1 MKTIATTP
9 RYAQAFWSFMRDK
22 TFDVTDLRTRTLA
35 PTGYYLPNES
45 DNKFREQQERMN
57 VFRTIATIHYTET
70 ADCKIKSVL
79 PTGNADFVGE
89 GEVIPEAD
97 VDFAAWTVKAH
108 KIAKLVKVSN
118 EMVSDI
124 GFDLESAL
132 AAEFGREFGKV
143 EEKACVG
150 GNGIGRP
157 YGILHPTEGADTGVT
172 IASATT
178 VKFDDVKSLYFSLDA
193 EYRRN
198 AVWLMNDE
206 TALYLRTL
214 KDSAGNYLWRGS
226 DNSILGRPVYTSP
239 YMPNRE
245 SGNKPIAFGDFS
257 YYWLIERGG
266 VALKALHEKFA
277 ASNVTGFIGT
287 EYIEGRL
294 IKPEAIK
301 VIAMS

>member
-9 RYAQAFWSFMRDK
+9 RYTQAFWSIMRDK
-22 TFDVTDLRTRTLA
+22 AFDVTDLRTRTPA

-45 DNKFREQQERMN
+45 DDKFREQQERMN
-57 VFRTIATIHYTET
+57 IFRMIATIHYTET
-70 ADCKIKSVL
+70 ADCKIKSIL
-79 PTGNADFVGE
+79 PNDNADFVGE

-97 VDFAAWTVKAH
+97 ADVAAWTVKAH
-108 KIAKLVKVSN
+108 KIAKLVKVSS

-143 EEKACVG
+143 EENACIN

-157 YGILHPTEGADTGVT
+157 CGILHPTEGADTGVT

-178 VKFDDVKSLYFSLDA
+178 VKFDDMKSLYFSLDA

-206 TALYLRTL
+206 TTLYLRTL
-214 KDSAGNYLWRGS
+214 KDNAGNYLWKDS

-239 YMPNRE
+239 YMPKME
-245 SGNKPIAFGDFS
+245 SDNKPIAFGDFS

-287 EYIEGRL
+287 EYIDGRL

-301 VIAMS
+301 VMAMA